1 MSKMSINGKA
11 IYYAEYKS
19 RGLAESALS
28 HAAESMPL
36 HLILGDNERYW
47 TVRPADGQRL
57 ERAGYEYAD

>member
-1 MSKMSINGKA
+1 MSKMTINGKA

-28 HAAESMPL
+28 HAVKPQ

-47 TVRPADGQRL
+47 TVRPSDGQRL